1 MRTATEFPRPASTT
15 LNPAITMATARR
27 ILTQLRHDHRTLA
40 LMIMLPSLLLVLLRF
55 VFNSEQAF
63 NRAAP
68 ALLAVFPFAI
78 MFIVT
83 SITTLR
89 ERTTATLER
98 LMTMPLAK
106 LDLLFGYALAFGLV
120 AILQVA
126 VAATISLTW
135 LGLEIAGSV
144 MVLLLIAVLDALLGM
159 ALGLFASAFART
171 EFQAVQ
177 FMPAFVMP
185 QVLLCGLFAPR
196 ESMATV
202 LEWLSNVMPL
212 SYAVDALT
220 QVTSTTEIDGTLI
233 RNLLI
238 VAGAGLLA
246 LVLGAATLP
255 RRTP

>member
-1 MRTATEFPRPASTT
+1 MNATLTV
-15 LNPAITMATARR
+15 ATAQR
-27 ILTQLRHDHRTLA
+27 ILTQLRHDRRTVA
-40 LMIMLPSLLLVLLRF
+40 LMVLVPSLLMILLRY
-55 VFNSEQAF
+55 VFNSEQTFSA
-63 NRAAP
+63 AAP

-98 LMTMPLAK
+98 LMTLPIAK
-106 LDLLFGYALAFGLV
+106 LDLLFGYAIAFGVVAVLQVLV
-120 AILQVA
+120 AA
-126 VAATISLTW
+126 GISLTW
-135 LGLEIAGSV
+135 LGMDIDGSV
-144 MVLLLIAVLDALLGM
+144 GLLLLIAVLDALLGT
-159 ALGLFASAFART
+159 ALGLLASAFART

-177 FMPAFVMP
+177 FMPAIVMP

-196 ESMATV
+196 DQMTPV
-202 LEWLSNVMPL
+202 LEWLSNILPL

-220 QVTSTTEIDGTLI
+220 QVTHSSDVDATLV

-238 VAGAGLLA
+238 VAGCAVLA
-246 LVLGAATLP
+246 LVLGAATLR